1 MQDWSHND
9 SYVLYLYHY
18 STVFILLHE
27 ASMANISYSSLI
39 ELAIDL
45 SSGLINTDRFER
57 LLTTV
62 RKTVP
67 CDAVVLLARQ
77 GDHLKP
83 LALQGLSPDTLGRRF
98 EIDQH
103 PRFLEISKSTSPVRF
118 DSNSQLPD
126 PYDGLLLATE
136 GDLPVHSCMGLPL
149 LFEGTLIGLLTLDS
163 LMPNSFDD
171 IPQRTLDIMSAMSAA
186 TLKTALTLD
195 LLEQHASH
203 NRKVV
208 AELTHE
214 ALVKDGGE
222 LIGSSPVMNKLK
234 KEIQIV
240 AQSDFTALISG
251 ETGVGKELVARTLHQ
266 QSSRSEGPLVYVNCA
281 ALPENL
287 IESELFGHRKGA
299 FTGAHENRSGKFTIA
314 DGGTLF
320 LDEVGEI
327 PLAVQSKLL
336 RALQSQEIQS
346 LGQDKTHTVDVRI
359 IAATNRNLNTEV
371 EAGNFRSDLYHRL
384 TVYPIQVPALRERD
398 NDVALLAGYFIEQIR
413 RKLGVQQIKLATN
426 VTRYLKLYDW
436 PGNVRELEHTINRA
450 ALKAKNSPSPA
461 LINHGIVT
469 IELSHIGPLLT
480 GLDSTAESG
489 FSEASIVQPAN
500 TEAKLTNDS
509 VVNRIAIDPG
519 IKLATENFQRQL
531 ITNALEQSHGNW
543 SAAARQL
550 KTDRAN
556 LNRMAKRLGIRI
568 IKTVQN

>member
-1 MQDWSHND
+1 
-9 SYVLYLYHY
+9 
-18 STVFILLHE
+18 
-27 ASMANISYSSLI
+27 MANISYSSLI

-57 LLTTV
+57 LLNTV

-77 GDHLKP
+77 GDRLKP

-98 EIDQH
+98 EINQH
-103 PRFLEISKSTSPVRF
+103 PRFQQICGSQTPVRF
-118 DSNSQLPD
+118 ESDSPLPD
-126 PYDGLLLATE
+126 PYDGLLLAME

-149 LFEGTLIGLLTLDS
+149 LFEGSLIGLLTLDS
-163 LMPNSFDD
+163 LTPNSFDD
-171 IPQRTLDIMSAMSAA
+171 IPQRTLDIISAMSAA

-203 NRKVV
+203 SRQVV

-222 LIGSSPVMNKLK
+222 LIGSSSVMNKLK
-234 KEIQIV
+234 KEVQIV
-240 AQSDFTALISG
+240 AQSDFTALIAG

-266 QSSRSEGPLVYVNCA
+266 QSRRSEGPLVYVNCA

-299 FTGAHENRSGKFTIA
+299 FTGANENRSGKFTIA

-320 LDEVGEI
+320 LDEIGEI

-336 RALQSQEIQS
+336 RALQSQEIQAV
-346 LGQDKTHTVDVRI
+346 GQDKTHTVDVRI
-359 IAATNRNLNTEV
+359 IAATNRNLAEEV

-384 TVYPIQVPALRERD
+384 TAYPILVPSLRERD
-398 NDVALLAGYFIEQIR
+398 DDIGLLAGYFIEQIR
-413 RKLGVQQIKLATN
+413 RKLGIQQIKFAPD
-426 VTRYLKLYDW
+426 VTHYLKQYDW

-450 ALKAKNSPSPA
+450 ALKAKSQTMGSGFVEKNV
-461 LINHGIVT
+461 VT
-469 IELSHIGPLLT
+469 IELSHIG
-480 GLDSTAESG
+480 
-489 FSEASIVQPAN
+489 Q
-500 TEAKLTNDS
+500 LTNTLDLDIRKQETDINS
-509 VVNRIAIDPG
+509 EQTSDHKPRFSTPSMEFG
-519 IKLATENFQRQL
+519 IKLATEDFQRKL
-531 ITNALEQSHGNW
+531 ITNALNQHGGNW
-543 SAAARQL
+543 SAAAREL

-556 LNRMAKRLGIRI
+556 LNRMAKRLGISI
-568 IKTVQN
+568 LKTIQN

>member
-1 MQDWSHND
+1 M
-9 SYVLYLYHY
+9 
-18 STVFILLHE
+18 E
-27 ASMANISYSSLI
+27 
-39 ELAIDL
+39 
-45 SSGLINTDRFER
+45 
-57 LLTTV
+57 
-62 RKTVP
+62 
-67 CDAVVLLARQ
+67 
-77 GDHLKP
+77 
-83 LALQGLSPDTLGRRF
+83 
-98 EIDQH
+98 
-103 PRFLEISKSTSPVRF
+103 
-118 DSNSQLPD
+118 SQ
-126 PYDGLLLATE
+126 
-136 GDLPVHSCMGLPL
+136 
-149 LFEGTLIGLLTLDS
+149 
-163 LMPNSFDD
+163 
-171 IPQRTLDIMSAMSAA
+171 
-186 TLKTALTLD
+186 
-195 LLEQHASH
+195 
-203 NRKVV
+203 
-208 AELTHE
+208 
-214 ALVKDGGE
+214 
-222 LIGSSPVMNKLK
+222 
-234 KEIQIV
+234 
-240 AQSDFTALISG
+240 
-251 ETGVGKELVARTLHQ
+251 
-266 QSSRSEGPLVYVNCA
+266 
-281 ALPENL
+281 
-287 IESELFGHRKGA
+287 LFGHRKGA

-327 PLAVQSKLL
+327 PLAVQSKLS

-413 RKLGVQQIKLATN
+413 RKLGVQQIKLAAN

-461 LINHGIVT
+461 QINNGIVT

-531 ITNALEQSHGNW
+531 ITNALEQNHGNW

>member
-1 MQDWSHND
+1 
-9 SYVLYLYHY
+9 
-18 STVFILLHE
+18 
-27 ASMANISYSSLI
+27 MANISYSSLI

-45 SSGLINTDRFER
+45 SSGLINKDRFER

-77 GDHLKP
+77 GDRLKP

-103 PRFLEISKSTSPVRF
+103 PRFLQISQSTTPVRF
-118 DSNSQLPD
+118 DSDSQLPD

-163 LMPNSFDD
+163 LTPNSFDD
-171 IPQRTLDIMSAMSAA
+171 IPQRTLDIISAMSAA

-203 NRKVV
+203 SRKVV

-222 LIGSSPVMNKLK
+222 LIGSSSAMNKLK

-299 FTGAHENRSGKFTIA
+299 FTGANENRLGKFTIA

-320 LDEVGEI
+320 LDEIGEI

-336 RALQSQEIQS
+336 RALQSQEIQVV
-346 LGQDKTHTVDVRI
+346 GQDKTHTVDVRI
-359 IAATNRNLNTEV
+359 IAATNRNLSAEV
-371 EAGNFRSDLYHRL
+371 DAGNFRSDLYHRL
-384 TVYPIQVPALRERD
+384 TVYPIHVPSLRERD
-398 NDVALLAGYFIEQIR
+398 NDIALLAGYFIEQVR
-413 RKLGVQQIKLATN
+413 RKLGAQQIKLAAN
-426 VTRYLKLYDW
+426 VPSYLKQYEW

-450 ALKAKNSPSPA
+450 ALKAKNSPEQIDGPDQT
-461 LINHGIVT
+461 NNGIVT
-469 IELSHIGPLLT
+469 IELSHIGQLLT
-480 GLDSTAESG
+480 NFDHSVEHAISESK
-489 FSEASIVQPAN
+489 P
-500 TEAKLTNDS
+500 TNDFMIT
-509 VVNRIAIDPG
+509 NAAIDLG
-519 IKLATENFQRQL
+519 IKSATEDFQRQL
-531 ITNALEQSHGNW
+531 ITEALEHNQGNW
-543 SAAARQL
+543 SAEARQL

-556 LNRMAKRLGIRI
+556 LNRMAKRLGISI

>member
-1 MQDWSHND
+1 
-9 SYVLYLYHY
+9 
-18 STVFILLHE
+18 
-27 ASMANISYSSLI
+27 MANIPNSSLI

-62 RKTVP
+62 RKTVA

-77 GDHLKP
+77 GERLKP

-103 PRFLEISKSTSPVRF
+103 PRFQQICNSKIPVRF
-118 DSNSQLPD
+118 ESDSQLPD
-126 PYDGLLLATE
+126 PYDGLLLAME
-136 GDLPVHSCMGLPL
+136 GDLPVHSCMGFPL
-149 LFEGTLIGLLTLDS
+149 LFEGSLIGLLTLDS
-163 LMPNSFDD
+163 LTPNSFDD
-171 IPQRTLDIMSAMSAA
+171 IPQRTLDIISAMSAA

-195 LLEQHASH
+195 LLEQHATHS
-203 NRKVV
+203 RKVV

-222 LIGSSPVMNKLK
+222 IIGNSAAMSKLK
-234 KEIQIV
+234 KEVQIV

-299 FTGAHENRSGKFTIA
+299 FTGANENRSGKFTIA

-320 LDEVGEI
+320 LDEIGEI

-336 RALQSQEIQS
+336 RALQSQEIQAV
-346 LGQDKTHTVDVRI
+346 GQDKTHTVDVRI
-359 IAATNRNLNTEV
+359 IAATNRDLAQEV
-371 EAGNFRSDLYHRL
+371 EAGNFRPDLFHRL
-384 TVYPIQVPALRERD
+384 TAYPIHVPALRDRG
-398 NDVALLAGYFIEQIR
+398 NDIALLAGYFIEKIR
-413 RKLGVQQIKLATN
+413 RRLGIQQIKFAPG
-426 VTRYLKLYDW
+426 VTPYLTQYDW

-450 ALKAKNSPSPA
+450 ALKANNSQAKNDPER
-461 LINHGIVT
+461 NNIVT
-469 IELSHIGPLLT
+469 LELSHIGQLIST
-480 GLDSTAESG
+480 SDSSSDKGNTLD
-489 FSEASIVQPAN
+489 EASTVLLDA
-500 TEAKLTNDS
+500 
-509 VVNRIAIDPG
+509 VNPDLSTSAFEVG
-519 IKLATENFQRQL
+519 IKTATEDFQRQI
-531 ITNALEQSHGNW
+531 ITTALNQHQGNW

-556 LNRMAKRLGIRI
+556 LSRMAKRLGINI
-568 IKTVQN
+568 IKTIQH

>member
-1 MQDWSHND
+1 
-9 SYVLYLYHY
+9 
-18 STVFILLHE
+18 
-27 ASMANISYSSLI
+27 MANISYSSLI

-45 SSGLINTDRFER
+45 SSGLINKDRFER
-57 LLTTV
+57 LLNTV

-77 GDHLKP
+77 GDRLKP

-103 PRFLEISKSTSPVRF
+103 PRFQQICGSQTPVRF
-118 DSNSQLPD
+118 ESDSPLPD
-126 PYDGLLLATE
+126 PYDGLLLAME

-163 LMPNSFDD
+163 LTPNSFDD
-171 IPQRTLDIMSAMSAA
+171 IPQRTLDIISAMSAA

-203 NRKVV
+203 SRKVV

-214 ALVKDGGE
+214 ALIKDGGE
-222 LIGSSPVMNKLK
+222 LIGNSSVMNKLK
-234 KEIQIV
+234 KEVQIV

-299 FTGAHENRSGKFTIA
+299 FTGANENRSGKFTIA

-320 LDEVGEI
+320 LDEIGEI

-336 RALQSQEIQS
+336 RALQSQEIQAV
-346 LGQDKTHTVDVRI
+346 GQDKTHTVDVRI
-359 IAATNRNLNTEV
+359 IAATNRNLAQEV

-384 TVYPIQVPALRERD
+384 TVYPILVPSLRERD
-398 NDVALLAGYFIEQIR
+398 NDIGLLAGYFIEQIR
-413 RKLGVQQIKLATN
+413 RKLGIQQIKFAPD
-426 VTRYLKLYDW
+426 VTHYLKQYDW

-450 ALKAKNSPSPA
+450 ALKAKSQKLDSNFSEK
-461 LINHGIVT
+461 NVVT
-469 IELSHIGPLLT
+469 IELSHIGQLANTLNANN
-480 GLDSTAESG
+480 LDTANNRDADEQVATEG
-489 FSEASIVQPAN
+489 FSLNYPSSELSI
-500 TEAKLTNDS
+500 KS
-509 VVNRIAIDPG
+509 
-519 IKLATENFQRQL
+519 ATEDFQRHL
-531 ITNALEQSHGNW
+531 ISNALNLHGGNW
-543 SAAARQL
+543 SAAAREL

-556 LNRMAKRLGIRI
+556 LNRMAKRLGISI
-568 IKTVQN
+568 IKTIQN

>member
-1 MQDWSHND
+1 MTLMCYIDYSLDQSHKTNEC
-9 SYVLYLYHY
+9 L
-18 STVFILLHE
+18 I
-27 ASMANISYSSLI
+27 MANISYTSLI

-45 SSGLINTDRFER
+45 SSGLINEDRFER

-62 RKTVP
+62 RKTIP

-77 GDHLKP
+77 GEQLKP
-83 LALQGLSPDTLGRRF
+83 LALQGLSSETLGRRF
-98 EIDQH
+98 EIVEH
-103 PRFLEISKSTSPVRF
+103 PRFQKISQSTHPVRF
-118 DSNSQLPD
+118 ESDSPLPD
-126 PYDGLLLATE
+126 PYDGLLLAME
-136 GDLPVHSCMGLPL
+136 GDLPVHSCMGFPL
-149 LFEGTLIGLLTLDS
+149 LFEGSLIGLLTLDS
-163 LMPNSFDD
+163 LTPNSFDD
-171 IPQRTLDIMSAMSAA
+171 IPQRTLEVISAMSAA

-203 NRKVV
+203 SRQVV

-222 LIGSSPVMNKLK
+222 IIGTSPAMNKLK

-240 AQSDFTALISG
+240 AQSNFTALISG

-299 FTGAHENRSGKFTIA
+299 FTGANEHRSGKFTIA

-320 LDEVGEI
+320 LDEIGEI

-336 RALQSQEIQS
+336 RALQSQEIQAV
-346 LGQDKTHTVDVRI
+346 GQDKTHTVDVRI
-359 IAATNRNLNTEV
+359 IAATNRNLAKEV
-371 EAGNFRSDLYHRL
+371 KAGNFRSDLFHRL
-384 TVYPIQVPALRERD
+384 TAYPIQVPALRERD

-413 RKLGVQQIKLATN
+413 RRLGIQHIKFAPEVTDYLQQ
-426 VTRYLKLYDW
+426 YDW

-450 ALKAKNSPSPA
+450 ALKANNQP
-461 LINHGIVT
+461 LINGIDKSWVT
-469 IELSHIGPLLT
+469 IELTHIGQLT
-480 GLDSTAESG
+480 HTAAVNNQTQDDDIPPSTKNNSA
-489 FSEASIVQPAN
+489 SE
-500 TEAKLTNDS
+500 L
-509 VVNRIAIDPG
+509 G
-519 IKLATENFQRQL
+519 IKSATEDFQRQL
-531 ITNALEQSHGNW
+531 ISHALTQHNGNW
-543 SAAARQL
+543 SAAAREL

-568 IKTVQN
+568 IKTLHS

>member
-1 MQDWSHND
+1 
-9 SYVLYLYHY
+9 
-18 STVFILLHE
+18 
-27 ASMANISYSSLI
+27 MANISYSSLI

-45 SSGLINTDRFER
+45 SSGLINKDRFER

-77 GDHLKP
+77 GERLKP

-98 EIDQH
+98 EINQH
-103 PRFLEISKSTSPVRF
+103 PRFQQICASTTPVRF
-118 DSNSQLPD
+118 ESDSQLPD

-149 LFEGTLIGLLTLDS
+149 LFEGSLIGLLTLDS
-163 LMPNSFDD
+163 LTPNSFDD
-171 IPQRTLDIMSAMSAA
+171 IPQRTLDIISAMSAA
-186 TLKTALTLD
+186 SLKTALTLN

-203 NRKVV
+203 NRQVV

-214 ALVKDGGE
+214 ALIKDGGE
-222 LIGSSPVMNKLK
+222 LIGNSSTMNKLK

-299 FTGAHENRSGKFTIA
+299 FTGASENRSGKFTIA

-320 LDEVGEI
+320 LDEIGEI

-336 RALQSQEIQS
+336 RALQSQEIQAV
-346 LGQDKTHTVDVRI
+346 GQDKTHTVDVRI
-359 IAATNRNLNTEV
+359 IAATNRNLKEEV
-371 EAGNFRSDLYHRL
+371 EAGRFRSDLFHRL
-384 TVYPIQVPALRERD
+384 TVYPIQVPPLRERD
-398 NDVALLAGYFIEQIR
+398 NDIALLAGYFVEQIR
-413 RKLGVQQIKLATN
+413 RKLGVQQIKFGPQ
-426 VTRYLKLYDW
+426 VTQYLKQYDW
-436 PGNVRELEHTINRA
+436 PGNVRELEHMINRA
-450 ALKAKNSPSPA
+450 ALKAKNSQSNNLNQSEPSA
-461 LINHGIVT
+461 SGIIT
-469 IELSHIGPLLT
+469 IELTHIGQLISTLET
-480 GLDSTAESG
+480 NMGSNLDNNSAALATVL
-489 FSEASIVQPAN
+489 FSQP
-500 TEAKLTNDS
+500 EL
-509 VVNRIAIDPG
+509 G
-519 IKLATENFQRQL
+519 IKSATEDFQRQL
-531 ITNALEQSHGNW
+531 ISNALNQHNGNW

-556 LNRMAKRLGIRI
+556 LNRMAKRLGISI
-568 IKTVQN
+568 IKTIKN

>member
-1 MQDWSHND
+1 
-9 SYVLYLYHY
+9 
-18 STVFILLHE
+18 
-27 ASMANISYSSLI
+27 MANISYSSLI

-45 SSGLINTDRFER
+45 SSGLINKDRFER

-77 GDHLKP
+77 GERLKP

-103 PRFLEISKSTSPVRF
+103 PRFQQIGQSKIPVRF
-118 DSNSQLPD
+118 DSNSPLPD
-126 PYDGLLLATE
+126 PYDGLLLAME
-136 GDLPVHSCMGLPL
+136 GDLPVHSCMGFPL
-149 LFEGTLIGLLTLDS
+149 LFEGSLIGLLTLDS
-163 LMPNSFDD
+163 LTPNSFDD
-171 IPQRTLDIMSAMSAA
+171 IPQRTLDIISAMSAA

-203 NRKVV
+203 SRQVV

-222 LIGSSPVMNKLK
+222 LIGNSSAMEKLK

-240 AQSDFTALISG
+240 AQSDFTTLISG

-299 FTGAHENRSGKFTIA
+299 FTGANENRSGKFTIA

-320 LDEVGEI
+320 LDEIGEI

-336 RALQSQEIQS
+336 RALQSQEIQAV
-346 LGQDKTHTVDVRI
+346 GQDKTHTVDVRI
-359 IAATNRNLNTEV
+359 IAATNRNLAQEV
-371 EAGNFRSDLYHRL
+371 EAGNFRADLFHRL
-384 TVYPIQVPALRERD
+384 TVYPIQVPALRDRD
-398 NDVALLAGYFIEQIR
+398 NDIALLAGYFIEQIR
-413 RKLGVQQIKLATN
+413 RKLGIQQIKFAAD
-426 VTRYLKLYDW
+426 VTRYLKQYEW

-450 ALKAKNSPSPA
+450 ALKANSRQASNDPERK
-461 LINHGIVT
+461 HVVT
-469 IELSHIGPLLT
+469 LELSHIGQLISVIEGDPKSMAT
-480 GLDSTAESG
+480 EFFSAPFNSQESP
-489 FSEASIVQPAN
+489 FKTSFA
-500 TEAKLTNDS
+500 DM
-509 VVNRIAIDPG
+509 G
-519 IKLATENFQRQL
+519 IKSATEDFQRQM
-531 ITNALEQSHGNW
+531 ITEVLSQHNGNW

-556 LNRMAKRLGIRI
+556 LNRMAKRLGISI
-568 IKTVQN
+568 IKSIQN

>member
-1 MQDWSHND
+1 MS
-9 SYVLYLYHY
+9 
-18 STVFILLHE
+18 
-27 ASMANISYSSLI
+27 NISYSSLI

-45 SSGLINTDRFER
+45 SSGLINKDRFER

-67 CDAVVLLARQ
+67 CDAVVLLALQ
-77 GDHLKP
+77 GERLKP

-103 PRFLEISKSTSPVRF
+103 PRFQQIGQSKIPVRF
-118 DSNSQLPD
+118 ESNSPLPD
-126 PYDGLLLATE
+126 PYDGLLLAME
-136 GDLPVHSCMGLPL
+136 GDLPVHSCMGFPL
-149 LFEGTLIGLLTLDS
+149 LFEGSLIGLLTLDS
-163 LMPNSFDD
+163 LTPNSFDD
-171 IPQRTLDIMSAMSAA
+171 IPQRTLDIISAMSAA

-203 NRKVV
+203 SRQVV

-222 LIGSSPVMNKLK
+222 LIGNSSAMEKLK

-240 AQSDFTALISG
+240 AQSDFTTLISG

-299 FTGAHENRSGKFTIA
+299 FTGANENRSGKFTIA

-320 LDEVGEI
+320 LDEIGEI

-336 RALQSQEIQS
+336 RALQSQEIQAV
-346 LGQDKTHTVDVRI
+346 GQDKTHTVDVRI
-359 IAATNRNLNTEV
+359 IAATNRNLAHEV
-371 EAGNFRSDLYHRL
+371 EARNFRADLFHRL
-384 TVYPIQVPALRERD
+384 TVYPIQVPALRDRD
-398 NDVALLAGYFIEQIR
+398 NDIALLAGYFIEQIR
-413 RKLGVQQIKLATN
+413 RKLGIQQIKFAAD
-426 VTRYLKLYDW
+426 VTRYLKQYEW

-450 ALKAKNSPSPA
+450 ALKANSRQASNDPERK
-461 LINHGIVT
+461 HIVT
-469 IELSHIGPLLT
+469 IELSHIGQLISAIEGETKEGDPKSMATELFA
-480 GLDSTAESG
+480 DPFNSQESP
-489 FSEASIVQPAN
+489 FKTSFADI
-500 TEAKLTNDS
+500 
-509 VVNRIAIDPG
+509 G
-519 IKLATENFQRQL
+519 IKSATEDFQRQM
-531 ITNALEQSHGNW
+531 ITEVLSQHNGNW

-556 LNRMAKRLGIRI
+556 LNRMAKRLGISI
-568 IKTVQN
+568 IKTIQN

>member
-1 MQDWSHND
+1 M
-9 SYVLYLYHY
+9 
-18 STVFILLHE
+18 T
-27 ASMANISYSSLI
+27 NISYSSLI

-45 SSGLINTDRFER
+45 SSGLINADRFER

-77 GDHLKP
+77 GERLKP

-98 EIDQH
+98 EIGQH
-103 PRFLEISKSTSPVRF
+103 PRFQQICHSEIPVRF
-118 DSNSQLPD
+118 ESDSQLPD

-149 LFEGTLIGLLTLDS
+149 LFEGSLIGLLTLDS
-163 LMPNSFDD
+163 LTPNSFDD
-171 IPQRTLDIMSAMSAA
+171 IPQRTLDIISAMSAA

-203 NRKVV
+203 SRKVV

-214 ALVKDGGE
+214 ALIKDGGE
-222 LIGSSPVMNKLK
+222 LIGNSSVMNKLK

-299 FTGAHENRSGKFTIA
+299 FTGANENRSGKFTIA

-320 LDEVGEI
+320 LDEIGEI

-336 RALQSQEIQS
+336 RALQSQEIQAV
-346 LGQDKTHTVDVRI
+346 GQDKTHTVDVRI
-359 IAATNRNLNTEV
+359 IAATNRNLKEDV
-371 EAGNFRSDLYHRL
+371 DKGSFRSDLYHRL
-384 TVYPIQVPALRERD
+384 TVYPIQVPPLRERD
-398 NDVALLAGYFIEQIR
+398 NDITLLAGYFIEQIR
-413 RKLGVQQIKLATN
+413 RKLGATQIKLATN
-426 VTRYLKLYDW
+426 VSQYLKQYEW

-450 ALKAKNSPSPA
+450 ALKAKNSRTHNDENG
-461 LINHGIVT
+461 NHIVS
-469 IELSHIGPLLT
+469 IELSHIGQL
-480 GLDSTAESG
+480 
-489 FSEASIVQPAN
+489 AN
-500 TEAKLTNDS
+500 GDISREVNEPINPPITKPQIP
-509 VVNRIAIDPG
+509 VVELG
-519 IKLATENFQRQL
+519 IKSATEDFQRQL
-531 ITNALEQSHGNW
+531 ISTALNQHKGNW

-556 LNRMAKRLGIRI
+556 LNRMAKRLGISI
-568 IKTVQN
+568 IKTVQD

>member
-1 MQDWSHND
+1 
-9 SYVLYLYHY
+9 
-18 STVFILLHE
+18 
-27 ASMANISYSSLI
+27 MANISYSSLI

-45 SSGLINTDRFER
+45 SSGLINKDRFER

-77 GDHLKP
+77 GDRLKP

-103 PRFLEISKSTSPVRF
+103 PRFQQICDSEMPVRF
-118 DSNSQLPD
+118 ESNSPLPD
-126 PYDGLLLATE
+126 PYDGLLLAME
-136 GDLPVHSCMGLPL
+136 GDLPVHSCMGFPL
-149 LFEGTLIGLLTLDS
+149 LFEGSLIGLLTLDS
-163 LMPNSFDD
+163 LTPNSFDD
-171 IPQRTLDIMSAMSAA
+171 IPQRTLDIISAMSAA

-203 NRKVV
+203 SRQVV

-222 LIGSSPVMNKLK
+222 LIGNSSAMNKLK
-234 KEIQIV
+234 KEVQIV

-299 FTGAHENRSGKFTIA
+299 FTGANENRLGKFTIA

-320 LDEVGEI
+320 LDEIGEI

-336 RALQSQEIQS
+336 RALQSQEIQAV
-346 LGQDKTHTVDVRI
+346 GQDKTHTVDVRI
-359 IAATNRNLNTEV
+359 IAATNRNLAREV
-371 EAGNFRSDLYHRL
+371 EAGNFRPDLFHRL
-384 TVYPIQVPALRERD
+384 TVYPIQVPALRDRD
-398 NDVALLAGYFIEQIR
+398 NDIALLAGYFIEQIR
-413 RKLGVQQIKLATN
+413 RKLRIRQIKFAPD
-426 VTRYLKLYDW
+426 VTRYLKQYEW

-450 ALKAKNSPSPA
+450 ALKANSRQASNDPESK
-461 LINHGIVT
+461 HIVT
-469 IELSHIGPLLT
+469 IELSHIGQLI
-480 GLDSTAESG
+480 STLEGTSKEGDPEPIATELFADPFHSQESV
-489 FSEASIVQPAN
+489 FKPSFTDI
-500 TEAKLTNDS
+500 
-509 VVNRIAIDPG
+509 G
-519 IKLATENFQRQL
+519 IKSATEDFQRQM
-531 ITNALEQSHGNW
+531 ITEVLNHHNGNW

-556 LNRMAKRLGIRI
+556 LNRMAKRLGISI
-568 IKTVQN
+568 IKTIQH

>member
-1 MQDWSHND
+1 
-9 SYVLYLYHY
+9 
-18 STVFILLHE
+18 
-27 ASMANISYSSLI
+27 MANIPNSSLI

-62 RKTVP
+62 RKTVA

-77 GDHLKP
+77 GERLKP

-103 PRFLEISKSTSPVRF
+103 PRFQQICNSKIPVRF
-118 DSNSQLPD
+118 ESDSQLPD
-126 PYDGLLLATE
+126 PYDGLLLAME
-136 GDLPVHSCMGLPL
+136 GDLPVHSCMGFPL
-149 LFEGTLIGLLTLDS
+149 LFEGSLIGLLTLDS
-163 LMPNSFDD
+163 LTPNCFDD
-171 IPQRTLDIMSAMSAA
+171 IPQRTLDIISAMSAA

-195 LLEQHASH
+195 LLEQHATHS
-203 NRKVV
+203 RKVV

-222 LIGSSPVMNKLK
+222 IIGNSAAMGKLK
-234 KEIQIV
+234 KEVQIV

-299 FTGAHENRSGKFTIA
+299 FTGANENRSGKFTIA

-320 LDEVGEI
+320 LDEIGEI

-336 RALQSQEIQS
+336 RALQSQEIQAV
-346 LGQDKTHTVDVRI
+346 GQDKTHTVDVRI
-359 IAATNRNLNTEV
+359 IAATNRDLAQEV
-371 EAGNFRSDLYHRL
+371 EAGNFRPDLFHRL
-384 TVYPIQVPALRERD
+384 TAYPIHVPALRDRG
-398 NDVALLAGYFIEQIR
+398 NDIALLAGYFIEKIR
-413 RKLGVQQIKLATN
+413 RRLGIQQIKFAPG
-426 VTRYLKLYDW
+426 VTPYLTQYDW

-450 ALKAKNSPSPA
+450 ALKANNSQAKNDPER
-461 LINHGIVT
+461 NNIVT
-469 IELSHIGPLLT
+469 LELSHIGQLIST
-480 GLDSTAESG
+480 SDSSSDKGNTLD
-489 FSEASIVQPAN
+489 EAS
-500 TEAKLTNDS
+500 TELLDA
-509 VVNRIAIDPG
+509 VNPDLSTSAFEVG
-519 IKLATENFQRQL
+519 IKTATEDFQRQI
-531 ITNALEQSHGNW
+531 ITTALNQHQGNW

-556 LNRMAKRLGIRI
+556 LSRMAKRLGINI
-568 IKTVQN
+568 IKTIQH